1 MIPLRNLHNSLVISS
16 IEFKTNRRPDDRNS
30 NQDEKPNKTKLVL
43 DILIFIAFL
52 IAMEPRSS
60 GITIH
65 EWLATSLIA
74 VLVVHLLLSW
84 DWIT

>member
-1 MIPLRNLHNSLVISS
+1 MIHLQNLHNSLLISS
-16 IEFKTNRRPDDRNS
+16 PAGSFYSITQTRTKNRT
-30 NQDEKPNKTKLVL
+30 KTKLVL

-65 EWLATSLIA
+65 EWLAASLIA

-84 DWIT
+84 D